1 MELWIGGEIGLGS
14 LNRRSFRAI
23 RNDIEERFNA
33 YLKEIGYTNDQID
46 ELWQIIVIRDD
57 EFRGTEGGEKIQK
70 NEVKK
75 EYGRSPR
82 IDYQAFVNAD
92 ENQRKVLIYE
102 TILES
107 LRQLKED
114 KKIKNLEPLE
124 AYVKKEI
131 EALKA

>member
-1 MELWIGGEIGLGS
+1 MELWMSSEESLGS
-14 LNRRSFRAI
+14 LDARNFRLMS
-23 RNDIEERFNA
+23 NDIEDQFNA
-33 YLKEIGYTNDQID
+33 YLEEINYKNEQID

-70 NEVKK
+70 TRSKK

-82 IDYQAFVNAD
+82 IDYQTFKDAN
-92 ENQRKVLIYE
+92 ENDRKVLIYQ

-114 KKIKNLEPLE
+114 KKIKNLELLE
-124 AYVKKEI
+124 EYVKKKI
-131 EALKA
+131 GGC